1 MQNTWHKPKAAENP
15 QMVLKVKPIE
25 VLWQTRQED
34 VFAEIAKP
42 LGVPSANTNTEGW
55 FSKRMQALKN
65 ILRTMSDEEAEEL
78 ERKQQ
83 RIGTQGYPEHIKRE

>member
-1 MQNTWHKPKAAENP
+1 
-15 QMVLKVKPIE
+15 MVLKVKPIE
-25 VLWQTRQED
+25 VLWQTRQQD
-34 VFAEIAKP
+34 VFAEIARL

-55 FSKRMQALKN
+55 FSKRMQAMKN

-78 ERKQQ
+78 QREQK

>member
-15 QMVLKVKPIE
+15 RMVLKVKPIE

-34 VFAEIAKP
+34 VFAEIAKL

-65 ILRTMSDEEAEEL
+65 ILRMMSDEEAEEL
-78 ERKQQ
+78 EREQQ
-83 RIGTQGYPEHIKRE
+83 